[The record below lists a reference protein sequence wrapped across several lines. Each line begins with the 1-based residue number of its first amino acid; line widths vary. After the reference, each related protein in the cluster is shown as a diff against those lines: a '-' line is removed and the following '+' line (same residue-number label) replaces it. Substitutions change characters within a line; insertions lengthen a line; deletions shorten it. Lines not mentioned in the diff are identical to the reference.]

1 MKKRQRADGNGRGGP
16 MCPPVREGR
25 HAGRPLHGSFNSC
38 GFETVTRRFEN
49 EPNSNPEA
57 GEDIDERISAK

>member
-1 MKKRQRADGNGRGGP
+1 MTGFGKEISLTQQATENRPTEIDPSKL
-16 MCPPVREGR
+16 
-25 HAGRPLHGSFNSC
+25 AGSLNSS
-38 GFETVTRRFEN
+38 GLETVTRRFEN